1 MNSEGLLNESVRIQE
16 YLEETEFVV
25 DSVIRDGVH
34 KVVAIYE
41 YDKRAVNG
49 AAFVYFRVKVRAAD
63 TPEILKMVDYH
74 KSVHRSASR
83 EGRRRRVFQLSCRG

>member
-1 MNSEGLLNESVRIQE
+1 M
-16 YLEETEFVV
+16 V
-25 DSVIRDGVH
+25 DSISRDGVH

-74 KSVHRSASR
+74 KSVHRSAS
-83 EGRRRRVFQLSCRG
+83 